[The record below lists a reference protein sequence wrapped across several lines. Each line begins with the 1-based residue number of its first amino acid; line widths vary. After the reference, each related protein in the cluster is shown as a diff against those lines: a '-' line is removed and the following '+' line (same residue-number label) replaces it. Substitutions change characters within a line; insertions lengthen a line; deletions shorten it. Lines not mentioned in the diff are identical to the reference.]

1 MAVNIEERQRRSEVL
16 DALRHRPFR
25 LLVAARFVTMAGNA
39 LAPIALAFAV
49 LDLTDSPTSL
59 GLVVGARS
67 VTNVALLLF
76 GGVLADRVPRS
87 LVLVGSSIAALASQ
101 ATVAV
106 LVLTG
111 TANLGLLVGLSAANG
126 AAAAF
131 AFPASAALVPQ
142 TVPGHLLQT
151 ANAVNRLGVNVAMI
165 GGAVAGGVVVAAVG
179 PGWGIAIDAAAFGVA
194 ALLYASIKLPPVGSA
209 AAADGPEAGAP
220 GRNPL
225 KDLREGWSEFIAKS
239 WVPTVVIGF
248 CIFNAAEMGSLTVL
262 GPVLA
267 DETIG
272 RRMWGI
278 FLATETAGMVA
289 GVLVAMRLRTR
300 RLLLTGVVCT
310 AGGAVW
316 LFALALLPLPVV
328 LLPAAFITGVAME
341 QFAVAWDVA
350 LQEHIPADKLARVYS
365 YDAVGSFLAVPIGQ
379 VVAGPVAALV
389 GPRTAMLGAGVLII
403 LAVVGMLAN
412 PQVRSLRRP
421 VSAPGSM
428 GP

>member
-1 MAVNIEERQRRSEVL
+1 MIVTIGERRRSSGVVA
-16 DALRHRPFR
+16 ALRHRPYR
-25 LLVAARFVTMAGNA
+25 LLVSARFVTMAGNA

-49 LDLTDSPTSL
+49 LDLTGSATSL

-67 VTNVALLLF
+67 ITNVSLLLF
-76 GGVLADRVPRS
+76 GGVLADRVPRA
-87 LVLVGSSIAALASQ
+87 LVLVGSSLAAMTTQGA
-101 ATVAV
+101 VAV

-111 TANLGLLVGLSAANG
+111 TANLGVLMALSAVNG

-151 ANAVNRLGVNVAMI
+151 ANAINRLGINIAMI

-179 PGWGIAIDAAAFGVA
+179 PGWGIAIDAVTFGVA
-194 ALLYASIKLPPVGSA
+194 AVLYASIKLPA
-209 AAADGPEAGAP
+209 ARMETSTA

-225 KDLREGWSEFIAKS
+225 NDLREGWSEFIARS
-239 WVPTVVIGF
+239 WVPTVVVGF
-248 CIFNAAEMGSLTVL
+248 CIVNAAEVASLTVL

-278 FLATETAGMVA
+278 FLAAETAGMVA

-316 LFALALLPLPVV
+316 LFALALLPQPVV
-328 LLPAAFITGVAME
+328 LLPAAFVTGVAME

-350 LQEHIPADKLARVYS
+350 LQEHIPAEKLARVYS
-365 YDAVGSFLAVPIGQ
+365 YDAVGSFLAIPIGQ
-379 VVAGPVAALV
+379 VVAGPIATLV
-389 GPRTAMLGAGVLII
+389 GPRTAILGAGVLII
-403 LAVVGMLAN
+403 LAVLVMLAN
-412 PQVRSLRRP
+412 PQVRTLRHEIP
-421 VSAPGSM
+421 AAGTMVG
-428 GP
+428 